1 MAKPEDETKTP
12 TTNTGQEGAA
22 SSSASAAKAEAS
34 TSKTEASGAGQATA
48 GAQASQAQAG
58 SDAIALLKA
67 DHRKVDALFKQYE
80 SAPDNRKDQLIEQIC
95 RELVVHTMIEEEIF
109 YPACRQ
115 AASDEEP
122 LDEAQVEHD
131 SAKVLIADLMDSDD
145 RDQFRDAKVSVLAEM
160 IRHHVKEEEEP
171 SRGIFTRAQQ
181 AGVNTPDLARR
192 VAARK
197 QALEGRARDLE
208 PSRPVSL
215 QPQRIFQG
223 QQKEDPMARQDNNG
237 RERDERGRFMS
248 DDDRGRRGRYDRDDD
263 DRSYRSRGRD
273 DDDGRGRGWSG
284 DPEGHSEAA
293 RRGWAERRGES
304 RSFARSDDDD
314 DRRGRRGGSSDR
326 DRDERGRFASD
337 DDDRRY
343 YRSRG
348 RDDEDDRGRG
358 RGGWFG
364 DPEGHAEAS
373 RRGWDE
379 RDDDRGRSMRSRGD
393 DDDRRYRSR
402 GRDDDDRGRGRGGW
416 FGDSEGHS
424 EASRRGWEERDDDRG
439 RSMRSR
445 DDDRRYS
452 SRSRDDD
459 DDRRG
464 RDRGQGGWFGDSRGH
479 AEAARRGW
487 EDRR

>member
-12 TTNTGQEGAA
+12 TKNPGQEETTG
-22 SSSASAAKAEAS
+22 SGGSAAKVDATAS
-34 TSKTEASGAGQATA
+34 TTGASAEGQKAAGGQSS
-48 GAQASQAQAG
+48 QASQSSQVSTG
-58 SDAIALLKA
+58 TDAIALLKA
-67 DHRKVDALFKQYE
+67 DHRKVDALFKQFE
-80 SAPDNRKDQLIEQIC
+80 AASDSRKDQLIEQIC

-131 SAKVLIADLMDSDD
+131 SAKVLIADLMEADG

-171 SRGIFTRAQQ
+171 SGGIFARAQQ
-181 AGVNTPDLARR
+181 AGVNTPELARR
-192 VAARK
+192 MMARK
-197 QALEGRARDLE
+197 QALEGRAGELE

-215 QPQRIFQG
+215 QPRRLFQG
-223 QQKEDPMARQDNNG
+223 QQKEDPMARQDNND
-237 RERDERGRFMS
+237 RERDDRGRFMS
-248 DDDRGRRGRYDRDDD
+248 EDDRGRRSRYDRDDD

-284 DPEGHSEAA
+284 DPEGHAEAA

-304 RSFARSDDDD
+304 RSFARSSYDDD
-314 DRRGRRGGSSDR
+314 DRRGGRSGSYDR

-337 DDDRRY
+337 DDDRG
-343 YRSRG
+343 YRSRS
-348 RDDEDDRGRG
+348 DY
-358 RGGWFG
+358 
-364 DPEGHAEAS
+364 
-373 RRGWDE
+373 
-379 RDDDRGRSMRSRGD
+379 DDDRRGGSYRERDERGRFASED

-402 GRDDDDRGRGRGGW
+402 GRDDDDRG
-416 FGDSEGHS
+416 
-424 EASRRGWEERDDDRG
+424 A
-439 RSMRSR
+439 
-445 DDDRRYS
+445 
-452 SRSRDDD
+452 
-459 DDRRG
+459 

-479 AEAARRGW
+479 SEAARRGWEERDDERGRSMRSRDDDGRSSSRGRDDDDRGRGRGQGGWFGDSRGHSEAARRGW